1 MISLINYAKSIKN
14 RVVLDNINLSFEEG
28 KVYLLTGHNGCGK
41 TMLLRA
47 LCGLISPTS
56 GCANSTKN
64 YKFGVVIETPAFM
77 NNESALY
84 NLKYLANIRKEIGI
98 NEIESAL
105 KAVDLY
111 DVRLD
116 KVKSFSLGMKQRLG
130 ICQAIMENP
139 DIILLDEPFNA
150 LDDNSCNTI
159 ANLIKQWKKDNKI
172 VVIAAHGIDS
182 TELFDIVIKMNNG
195 KIV

>member
-1 MISLINYAKSIKN
+1 MISLINYTKSIKN
-14 RVVLDNINLSFEEG
+14 RVVLDDINLSFEEG
-28 KVYLLTGHNGCGK
+28 EVYLLTGHNGCGK

-56 GCANSTKN
+56 GCTNLTKN
-64 YKFGVVIETPAFM
+64 YRFGVVIETPAFM

-84 NLKYLANIRKEIGI
+84 NLRYLANIRKEIGI

-105 KAVDLY
+105 KAVGLY
-111 DVRLD
+111 DVRMD

-130 ICQAIMENP
+130 ICQAMMENP

-150 LDDNSCNTI
+150 LDDTSCNII
-159 ANLIKQWKKDNKI
+159 ANLIKQWKNNNKI
-172 VVIAAHGIDS
+172 VIIAAHGIDN
-182 TELFDIVIKMNNG
+182 TELFDIIVKMNNG
-195 KIV
+195 KII